1 MKKYNLINN
10 LTGWLAFAIAT
21 TVYFLTLEETGSFWD
36 CGEFIAAAF
45 KLQVG
50 HPPGAALFLLIGR
63 IFSLFAFGDVTK
75 VAIMVNA
82 LSALASSFTILFL
95 FWSITH
101 LARKMVK
108 VADDQLTTANYL
120 AIMGSGFVGAIAYTF
135 SDSFWFSAVEGEVYA
150 MSSFFTALVFW
161 AILKWEHHADE
172 KHADKWLILIAY
184 LMGLSVGVHLLNL
197 LTIPALA
204 YVYYFKKHK
213 PTTQGLLLTAVA
225 GVAILGFIQYGII
238 QGFVAIGAKF
248 DLLFVNSFGMPFWSG
263 FLFFVALLIIA
274 IVFGLKYSV
283 RKNLP
288 QLNTA
293 ILCFSFILLGYAS
306 YAQVVI
312 RSMANPPMD
321 ENNPENAFALLS
333 YLNREQYGDRPLLYG
348 QYYNAKMIDQQEGA
362 TTYAESDGKYKETG
376 KKIEPVYDPKACTL
390 FPRMHSSQDNHIQA
404 YKEWAKIRSDRT
416 PTMGENL
423 GFFFSYQMGH
433 MFWRYFLWNFAG
445 RQNDLQGHGSSLK
458 GNWISGIKFIDEARL
473 GPMDQYAETLGNNKS
488 MNKFYMLPLILGL
501 VGMFF
506 QFRKNLHDGS
516 IVMLLFF
523 FTGIAIVIYLNQ
535 TPYQPRER
543 DYAYAGSFYAFA
555 IWIGLGVMALANW
568 MSKKLPQTIASGAA
582 FAISFGAVPIVMAKE
597 GWDDH
602 DRSHRF
608 TSRDFAY
615 NYLNSCAP
623 NAIIFTNGDN
633 DTFPLWYAQEV
644 EGIRTDVRVINLSLL
659 NTDWYIEQMHL
670 KAYDSE
676 PVPFSMTYD
685 KVIQG
690 TRDYLPIFDRQQ
702 FADHLNLKDVIEFVS
717 SDLAQAK
724 TMTQGGMEINYFP
737 TSKFS
742 IPVDSAKV
750 IANGTVP
757 KEMASRIVKEL
768 KFDVNPEGNRNYLMK
783 ADIMILDLLAHNNWE
798 RPVYFAITVGND
810 SYLNLEDYFQLEGM
824 AYRLMPVRNEKR
836 NDGQLGSVNTNVM
849 YDKLVNVF
857 KWGNMSDPRVYLDQ
871 NNLNMT
877 MNLRNN
883 FGRLAESL
891 LQEGK
896 RDSAMKVLDK
906 CVQEMPDKTI
916 PYNIMMIRIA
926 EMYYQVAN
934 YGSTPARPAITNPEN
949 PSQVLSPA
957 VPASPA
963 IPYARSAEAISK
975 GDAIMNRLGAIY
987 ENDFN
992 YYASLN
998 NTRYFNAIQDEV
1010 GQCLAVFRELER
1022 IANANGRSEV
1032 ASSMAK
1038 RFEASEKRLYA
1049 K

>member
-10 LTGWLAFAIAT
+10 LIGWLAFAIAT
-21 TVYFLTLEETGSFWD
+21 VVYFLTMEETGSFWD
-36 CGEFIAAAF
+36 CGEFIAAAY

-63 IFSLFAFGDVTK
+63 IFTMFAFGDVTK
-75 VAIMVNA
+75 VALMVNA

-108 VADDQLTTANYL
+108 VADENLTTANYL
-120 AIMGSGFVGAIAYTF
+120 TIMGSGFVGAVAYTF

-150 MSSFFTALVFW
+150 MSSFFTAVVFW
-161 AILKWEHHADE
+161 AILKWEHHSDE
-172 KHADKWLILIAY
+172 KHSDKWLILIAY
-184 LMGLSVGVHLLNL
+184 LMGLSIGVHLLNL

-204 YVYYFKKHK
+204 YVYYFKRYKT
-213 PTTQGLLLTAVA
+213 TTQGIVITAIA

-238 QGFVAIGAKF
+238 QGFVKIGAHL
-248 DLLFVNSFGMPFWSG
+248 DLLFVNTFGLPFWSG
-263 FLFFVALLIIA
+263 FLFFVALLVGGII
-274 IVFGLKYSV
+274 FGLNYSV
-283 RKNLP
+283 KKNLP
-288 QLNTA
+288 TLNTA

-306 YAQVVI
+306 YGQVVI
-312 RSMANPPMD
+312 RSLANPPMD

-348 QYYNAKMIDQQEGA
+348 QYYTAKMIDQKEGSA
-362 TTYAESDGKYKETG
+362 SYAELNGKYQKTG
-376 KKIEPVYDPKACTL
+376 NKIEPVYDPTASTL
-390 FPRMHSSQDNHIQA
+390 FPRMHSNQDNHVQA
-404 YKEWAKIRSDRT
+404 YKEWAKIKSDRN

-423 GFFFSYQMGH
+423 GFFFTYQMGH
-433 MFWRYFLWNFAG
+433 MFLRYFMWNFAG

-458 GNWISGIKFIDEARL
+458 GNWISGIPFIDKGRV
-473 GPMDQYAETLGNNKS
+473 GPMDKYSDSLGNNKA
-488 MNKFYMLPLILGL
+488 MNRFYLLPLILGL

-506 QFRKNLHDGS
+506 HFKKSKNDGT

-555 IWIGLGVMALANW
+555 IWIGLGVMAIANW
-568 MSKKLPQTIASGAA
+568 LSKKLPQTVAAGSA
-582 FAISFGAVPIVMAKE
+582 FAITFAAVPVVMAKE

-644 EGIRTDVRVINLSLL
+644 EGVRTDVRVINLSLL

-670 KAYDSE
+670 KSYDSE
-676 PVPFSMTYD
+676 PVPFSLTYD

-690 TRDYLPIFDRQQ
+690 TRDYLPVYDRKFDGYL
-702 FADHLNLKDVIEFVS
+702 DLKEVVEFIS
-717 SDLAQAK
+717 SDLSEAK
-724 TMTQGGMEINYFP
+724 AVTQGGTEINYFP
-737 TSKFS
+737 STKFK
-742 IPVDSAKV
+742 IPVDSATV
-750 IANGTVP
+750 VANGTVS
-757 KEMASRIVKEL
+757 KEMASRIVKNVE
-768 KFDVNPEGNRNYLMK
+768 FDVDRSYLMK

-798 RPVYFAITVGND
+798 RPVYFAITVGSE

-824 AYRLMPVRNEKR
+824 AYRLVPVKNPKR
-836 NDGQLGSVNTNVM
+836 QDGQMGAVNASVM
-849 YDKLVNVF
+849 YDKLVNIF
-857 KWGNMSDPRVYLDQ
+857 QWGNMSDPRVYLDQ

-883 FGRLAESL
+883 FGRLAEAL

-896 RDSAMKVLDK
+896 RDSAMNVLDK
-906 CVQEMPDKTI
+906 CIKEMPDNTV

-926 EMYYQVAN
+926 EMYYGVAN
-934 YGSTPARPAITNPEN
+934 YGSSPGRPAITDPNNPGV
-949 PSQVLSPA
+949 VL
-957 VPASPA
+957 VPAAPA
-963 IPYARSAEAISK
+963 TDPIPFPRSKEATEK
-975 GDAIMNRLGAIY
+975 ADQIMNRLGEIY
-987 ENDFN
+987 QNDFN
-992 YYASLN
+992 YYVSLAN
-998 NTRYFNAIQDEV
+998 SEFFSGVQDEL
-1010 GQCLAVFRELER
+1010 GQSIAVFRELER
-1022 IANANGRSEV
+1022 IANNYGRSEI
-1032 ASSMAK
+1032 ASGMRK
-1038 RFEASEKRLYA
+1038 KYEAAETRLLG